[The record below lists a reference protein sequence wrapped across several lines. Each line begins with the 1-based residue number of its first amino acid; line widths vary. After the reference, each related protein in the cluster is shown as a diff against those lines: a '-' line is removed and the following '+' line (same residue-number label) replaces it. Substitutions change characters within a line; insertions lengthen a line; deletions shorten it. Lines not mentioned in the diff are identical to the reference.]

1 MISLVKQRFP
11 NEPVGAIGYSLG
23 ANALLKYLGETE
35 EASGLD
41 LAISVCPPLVLSTCA
56 NTINTGFAK
65 VYQHYLLKLMHGQYA
80 KKQAAYPQLQLPDL
94 PTGLNTFWK
103 FDDAVTAPIHGF
115 ANAQDYYD
123 KCLSLIHISEPTRP
137 Y

>member
-1 MISLVKQRFP
+1 
-11 NEPVGAIGYSLG
+11 
-23 ANALLKYLGETE
+23 
-35 EASGLD
+35 
-41 LAISVCPPLVLSTCA
+41 
-56 NTINTGFAK
+56 
-65 VYQHYLLKLMHGQYA
+65 MHGQYA

-123 KCLSLIHISEPTRP
+123 KCGARTFVPAIKTPTHLLYALNDPFFSPEVLPTTDEIPPAMQLHTPTYGGHVGFVERSAP
-137 Y
+137 ADYVHWLDRQLVQWLQPLLA